1 MLLLNPCPRICRR
14 RPTVGYLL
22 ALNRCGIGAAN
33 LVAGIVSRATSS
45 RGAWLLSEMGMTDGL
60 QQSFPLSQSPLFMP
74 LALEGHTGARAQ
86 SFAKVAIAG

>member
-1 MLLLNPCPRICRR
+1 
-14 RPTVGYLL
+14 
-22 ALNRCGIGAAN
+22 
-33 LVAGIVSRATSS
+33 
-45 RGAWLLSEMGMTDGL
+45 MTDGL